1 MQRSVPDWN
10 LWKVA
15 IKGGIN
21 GLARSGRLLGEVCL
35 WKMVLAGMISIG
47 FDMFNINV

>member
-1 MQRSVPDWN
+1 MQWSVPDWN

-21 GLARSGRLLGEVCL
+21 GLARSERLLGRSVFMEDG
-35 WKMVLAGMISIG
+35 AGRH
-47 FDMFNINV
+47 DFNRI